1 MGSLTYDRVTVE
13 FDDRILEH
21 LEIVIVE
28 KLRCGES
35 FLFSWQ
41 NAAESGNG
49 WSSVWLHPSIPLYFR
64 FAGGHAAAINPLW
77 LAQLDSSANSERGLV
92 ATGEDK
98 ASVATS
104 RASRP
109 DTTYGVHPASSSKT
123 VARVD

>member
-1 MGSLTYDRVTVE
+1 VTVE
-13 FDDRILEH
+13 FDDRLLAH
-21 LEIVIVE
+21 LKIVIVQ
-28 KLRCGES
+28 KLRRGES

-41 NAAESGNG
+41 NAAESGHG
-49 WSSVWLHPSIPLYFR
+49 RSSAWLHPSIPLYFK
-64 FAGGHAAAINPLW
+64 FAGGHAAAINQRW
-77 LAQLDSSANSERGLV
+77 LAQLDSSANSAHGLV

-109 DTTYGVHPASSSKT
+109 DTTYGVRPASSSKT